1 MTAPVRA
8 AVAVEAAEVDVVDR
22 KIKMQIEELVVEAV
36 VAAKVFLAALVDI
49 VELVLKVMVVMEV
62 LEI

>member
-1 MTAPVRA
+1 VE
-8 AVAVEAAEVDVVDR
+8 AVEAAAVDK
-22 KIKMQIEELVVEAV
+22 KIKTQIEELAAAVVVEV
-36 VAAKVFLAALVDI
+36 KVFLAALVEV